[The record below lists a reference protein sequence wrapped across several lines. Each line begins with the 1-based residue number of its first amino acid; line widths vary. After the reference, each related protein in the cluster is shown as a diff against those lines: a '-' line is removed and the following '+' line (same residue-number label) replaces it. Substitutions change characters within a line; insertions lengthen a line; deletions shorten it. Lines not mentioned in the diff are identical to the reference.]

1 MVQVPWLWEG
11 IGGAREAGKEG
22 EAGGRVGG
30 GWLGGV
36 GQGSAGEYSEMT
48 KER

>member
-22 EAGGRVGG
+22 EAGGRM
-30 GWLGGV
+30 GGV